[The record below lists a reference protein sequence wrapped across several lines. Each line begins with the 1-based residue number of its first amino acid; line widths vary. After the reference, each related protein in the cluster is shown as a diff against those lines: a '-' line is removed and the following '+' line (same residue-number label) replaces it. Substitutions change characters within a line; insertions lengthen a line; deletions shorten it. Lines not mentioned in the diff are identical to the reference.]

1 MRLSPRRPGDTPQG
15 TPHLDG
21 RRGEGHRLAATRRR
35 ARPHPGGAGAE
46 ATGEVGDSSPF
57 LAVDDAMRHRDV
69 DGVIV
74 TTLPVGLSRWL
85 KLSLPERI
93 ERRHHVPVTHIVV
106 HLDATVPRRRD
117 AID

>member
-1 MRLSPRRPGDTPQG
+1 MRLLPRRPGDTPKE
-15 TPHLDG
+15 HLTWTE
-21 RRGEGHRLAATRRR
+21 GEAKAIASQRLAAGFDRIR
-35 ARPHPGGAGAE
+35 AMGAE

-106 HLDATVPRRRD
+106 
-117 AID
+117 

>member
-1 MRLSPRRPGDTPQG
+1 VRLSPRRPGDTPKE
-15 TPHLDG
+15 HLIWTDG
-21 RRGEGHRLAATRRR
+21 EAKAIASQRLAAGLDRIR
-35 ARPHPGGAGAE
+35 AMGAE
-46 ATGEVGDSSPF
+46 GTGEVGDSSPF

-85 KLSLPERI
+85 KLSLPDRI
-93 ERRHHVPVTHIVV
+93 ERRHHVRVTHIVV

-117 AID
+117 TID

>member
-1 MRLSPRRPGDTPQG
+1 MRLSPRRPGDTPQE
-15 TPHLDG
+15 HLTWTE
-21 RRGEGHRLAATRRR
+21 GEAKAIASQRLAAGLDRIR
-35 ARPHPGGAGAE
+35 AMGAE

-93 ERRHHVPVTHIVV
+93 ERKHHVPVTHIVV
-106 HLDATVPRRRD
+106 HLDATVPGRRD